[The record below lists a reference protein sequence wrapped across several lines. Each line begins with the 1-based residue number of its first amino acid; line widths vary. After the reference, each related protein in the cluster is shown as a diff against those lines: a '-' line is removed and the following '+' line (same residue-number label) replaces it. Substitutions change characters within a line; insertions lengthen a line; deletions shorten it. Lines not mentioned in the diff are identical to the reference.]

1 MKGIQKMMSIIIGI
15 VSGFGI
21 LSIPIIMFIAIPR
34 FLDWVDLNLSKNYL
48 ENRAEKKV
56 RDLRT
61 QIRTKELEKEAIE
74 LEKKLS
80 SITSESGEKNHGMVQ
95 KTR

>member
-1 MKGIQKMMSIIIGI
+1 MMSILSGII
-15 VSGFGI
+15 SGFGI
-21 LSIPIIMFIAIPR
+21 LLVTFLMFIGIPK
-34 FLDWVDLNLSKNYL
+34 FLDWVDLNLASGYL

-56 RDLRT
+56 KELRR

-74 LEKKLS
+74 LEKKLL
-80 SITSESGEKNHGMVQ
+80 SITSESGEKDHGMVQ

>member
-1 MKGIQKMMSIIIGI
+1 MMSIIIGI
-15 VSGFGI
+15 VSVFGV

-34 FLDWVDLNLSKNYL
+34 FFDWVDLNLSKNYL
-48 ENRAEKKV
+48 ENRAERKV

-61 QIRTKELEKEAIE
+61 QIRTKELEKEAVE
-74 LEKKLS
+74 LEKKLL
-80 SITSESGEKNHGMVQ
+80 SITSESGEKDHGMVQ

>member
-1 MKGIQKMMSIIIGI
+1 MMSIIVGI
-15 VSGFGI
+15 IYGFGV
-21 LSIPIIMFIAIPR
+21 LSIPIIIFIAIPR

-56 RDLRT
+56 RELRM
-61 QIRTKELEKEAIE
+61 QIRTKELEKEAVE

-80 SITSESGEKNHGMVQ
+80 SITSESGEKDCGMVQ

>member
-1 MKGIQKMMSIIIGI
+1 MSIIIGI
-15 VSGFGI
+15 VSVFGV

-34 FLDWVDLNLSKNYL
+34 FFDWVDLNLSKNYL
-48 ENRAEKKV
+48 ENRAERKV

-61 QIRTKELEKEAIE
+61 QIRTKELEKEAVE
-74 LEKKLS
+74 LEKKLL
-80 SITSESGEKNHGMVQ
+80 SITSESGEKDHGMVQ

>member
-15 VSGFGI
+15 VSGFGV

-48 ENRAEKKV
+48 ENRAERKV

-74 LEKKLS
+74 LEKKLL
-80 SITSESGEKNHGMVQ
+80 SITSESREKDHGMVQ

>member
-1 MKGIQKMMSIIIGI
+1 MMSIIIGI
-15 VSGFGI
+15 VSGFGV

-48 ENRAEKKV
+48 ENRAERKV

-74 LEKKLS
+74 LEKKLL
-80 SITSESGEKNHGMVQ
+80 SITSESREKDHGMVQ